1 MNDFLRDANIPVL
14 TEIIESPEQESF
26 DDAQPAGGGP
36 SAAMHG
42 LPPPASRAEHAAS
55 MPAAGQDWAGLEHE
69 IRARV
74 LRRVMAGIDTILE
87 TRIRDTLADV
97 LQVAVG
103 SLADEIRNGLQQSL
117 EREIARAVSDEI
129 ARAQKTET

>member
-14 TEIIESPEQESF
+14 TEIIESPGQESF
-26 DDAQPAGGGP
+26 DDAQPAGGEP
-36 SAAMHG
+36 SAA
-42 LPPPASRAEHAAS
+42 PPVSLAEHAFS
-55 MPAAGQDWAGLEHE
+55 MPAAGQDWARLEHE

-74 LRRVMAGIDTILE
+74 LRQVMAGIDTILE

-103 SLADEIRNGLQQSL
+103 SLADDIRNRLQQSL

-129 ARAQKTET
+129 ARAQKTEI